1 MESVSL
7 AAASA
12 ASTATLF
19 NGKKQVLL
27 SSRGNACNPAF
38 IARVERRMSTPAL
51 RTAPRRV
58 AGQVSASADRTVV
71 AAATS
76 PGGQAPISALVFD
89 CDGVILE
96 SEDLHR
102 RAYNAAF
109 AHFAIRCPGEN
120 AIVDWTTEFY
130 DVLQNKIGGG
140 KPKMRWYFNKN
151 GWPHSSFLPAPPA
164 TDADKDVLIDTL
176 QVPVRPGVLEL
187 IDEARQ
193 RGLLVAVCS
202 AATKSSVVF
211 QVDSIFSPHSPTSPP
226 VPRLSSPILP
236 PVLPPLSF
244 VSGSAGGGVFCSH
257 QELSRRSAG
266 GGVFCGHQE
275 LSRLHSHQPAW
286 EGDDVPKKK
295 PDPTIYKIAAQRLG
309 VPPSSCL
316 VVEDSVIGLQAA
328 LGAGMLC
335 VITYTPSTKSQD
347 FTGAV
352 TAFDDLGGV
361 SLDKLISACSAVV
374 A

>member
-1 MESVSL
+1 MASATL
-7 AAASA
+7 AATA
-12 ASTATLF
+12 ASTATLSD
-19 NGKKQVLL
+19 GKKRVLL
-27 SSRGNACNPAF
+27 SSSDNACNPAF
-38 IARVERRMSTPAL
+38 VAHVGRTLNIPAL
-51 RTAPRRV
+51 RITPRRV

-76 PGGQAPISALVFD
+76 PAGEAPVRALVFD

-109 AHFAIRCPGEN
+109 AHFAIRCPGEK
-120 AIVDWTTEFY
+120 AVVDWTTEFY

-164 TDADKDVLIDTL
+164 TDAEKDVLIDTL
-176 QVPVRPGVLEL
+176 QDWKTEKYQQMIGSGQVPVRPGVLEL
-187 IDEARQ
+187 MDEARQ

-211 QVDSIFSPHSPTSPP
+211 TLTSLLGKERFE
-226 VPRLSSPILP
+226 RLDCFL
-236 PVLPPLSF
+236 
-244 VSGSAGGGVFCSH
+244 A
-257 QELSRRSAG
+257 
-266 GGVFCGHQE
+266 
-275 LSRLHSHQPAW
+275 
-286 EGDDVPKKK
+286 GDDVPKKK

-374 A
+374 S

>member
-120 AIVDWTTEFY
+120 AVVDWTTEFY
-130 DVLQNKIGGG
+130 DVLQNKIGG
-140 KPKMRWYFNKN
+140 RE
-151 GWPHSSFLPAPPA
+151 
-164 TDADKDVLIDTL
+164 TQDAM
-176 QVPVRPGVLEL
+176 VPVRPGVLEL

-193 RGLLVAVCS
+193 RVRGGMWVEEEEGERGMERARELWVCWWRVCWWRCVLQPPRAQSTFELTQYSLPPAYPLKPHFPPPRPLSPSSQGLLVAVCS
-202 AATKSSVVF
+202 AATKSSVHPALSTPSLPSVL
-211 QVDSIFSPHSPTSPP
+211 SHCSFSSSF
-226 VPRLSSPILP
+226 PRLP
-236 PVLPPLSF
+236 F
-244 VSGSAGGGVFCSH
+244 
-257 QELSRRSAG
+257 QER
-266 GGVFCGHQE
+266 FD
-275 LSRLHSHQPAW
+275 RLDCFLA
-286 EGDDVPKKK
+286 GDDVPKKK
-295 PDPTIYKIAAQRLG
+295 PDPTIYKIAAQVRL
-309 VPPSSCL
+309 
-316 VVEDSVIGLQAA
+316 QHR
-328 LGAGMLC
+328 
-335 VITYTPSTKSQD
+335 
-347 FTGAV
+347 
-352 TAFDDLGGV
+352 
-361 SLDKLISACSAVV
+361 
-374 A
+374 

>member
-1 MESVSL
+1 MASVSL
-7 AAASA
+7 AATSA
-12 ASTATLF
+12 AATAAQTSGNRRVILGR
-19 NGKKQVLL
+19 N
-27 SSRGNACNPAF
+27 NACVSSSFVPRF
-38 IARVERRMSTPAL
+38 DRTFSVPAL
-51 RTAPRRV
+51 RIAARRSV
-58 AGQVSASADRTVV
+58 GHVSASADRTAV

-76 PGGQAPISALVFD
+76 AGGETLIRALVFD

-109 AHFAIRCPGEN
+109 QHFAIRCPGEK
-120 AIVDWTTEFY
+120 AVVDWTTEFY

-151 GWPHSSFLPAPPA
+151 GWPHSSFLPAPPT
-164 TDADKDVLIDTL
+164 TDADRDLLIDTL
-176 QVPVRPGVLEL
+176 QDWKTNKYQQMIGSGQVPVRPGVLEL
-187 IDEARQ
+187 MDEARQ
-193 RGLLVAVCS
+193 RGLLLAVCS

-211 QVDSIFSPHSPTSPP
+211 TLTSLLGKERFE
-226 VPRLSSPILP
+226 RLDCFL
-236 PVLPPLSF
+236 
-244 VSGSAGGGVFCSH
+244 A
-257 QELSRRSAG
+257 
-266 GGVFCGHQE
+266 
-275 LSRLHSHQPAW
+275 
-286 EGDDVPKKK
+286 GDDVPKKK
-295 PDPTIYKIAAQRLG
+295 PDPTIYKLAAERLG

-328 LGAGMLC
+328 LGAGMPC

-361 SLDKLISACSAVV
+361 TLDKLISACSAVV

>member
-1 MESVSL
+1 MFAIPRSSL
-7 AAASA
+7 
-12 ASTATLF
+12 
-19 NGKKQVLL
+19 
-27 SSRGNACNPAF
+27 
-38 IARVERRMSTPAL
+38 MST
-51 RTAPRRV
+51 
-58 AGQVSASADRTVV
+58 VSASADRTVV

-76 PGGQAPISALVFD
+76 PAGQTPLRALVFD

-120 AIVDWTTEFY
+120 AVVDWTTEFY

-151 GWPHSSFLPAPPA
+151 GWPHSSILPAPPT

-176 QVPVRPGVLEL
+176 QDWKTEKYQQMIGSGQVPVRPGVLEL
-187 IDEARQ
+187 MDEARQ

-211 QVDSIFSPHSPTSPP
+211 TLTCLLGKFLHSPIAPNFFPNPHPSHKPYIVPP
-226 VPRLSSPILP
+226 PLFLLHHWYPLLMCLP
-236 PVLPPLSF
+236 P
-244 VSGSAGGGVFCSH
+244 
-257 QELSRRSAG
+257 
-266 GGVFCGHQE
+266 
-275 LSRLHSHQPAW
+275 
-286 EGDDVPKKK
+286 GDDVPKKK

-328 LGAGMLC
+328 LGAGMPC

-361 SLDKLISACSAVV
+361 SLDKLISECSAVV

>member
-120 AIVDWTTEFY
+120 AVVDWTTEFY

-202 AATKSSVVF
+202 AATKSSVGLLVAVCFAATKSSVDGLLVAVCSAATKSSVVF
-211 QVDSIFSPHSPTSPP
+211 TLTSLLGKERFD
-226 VPRLSSPILP
+226 RLDCFL
-236 PVLPPLSF
+236 
-244 VSGSAGGGVFCSH
+244 A
-257 QELSRRSAG
+257 
-266 GGVFCGHQE
+266 
-275 LSRLHSHQPAW
+275 
-286 EGDDVPKKK
+286 GDDVPKKK

>member
-1 MESVSL
+1 MPAIPHSSL
-7 AAASA
+7 K
-12 ASTATLF
+12 ST
-19 NGKKQVLL
+19 V
-27 SSRGNACNPAF
+27 
-38 IARVERRMSTPAL
+38 
-51 RTAPRRV
+51 
-58 AGQVSASADRTVV
+58 VV

-76 PGGQAPISALVFD
+76 PAGQAPIRALVFD

-120 AIVDWTTEFY
+120 AVVDWTTEFY

-151 GWPHSSFLPAPPA
+151 GWPHSSILPAPPT

-176 QVPVRPGVLEL
+176 QDWKTEKYQQMIGSGQVSNDWIR
-187 IDEARQ
+187 AR
-193 RGLLVAVCS
+193 
-202 AATKSSVVF
+202 
-211 QVDSIFSPHSPTSPP
+211 
-226 VPRLSSPILP
+226 
-236 PVLPPLSF
+236 
-244 VSGSAGGGVFCSH
+244 
-257 QELSRRSAG
+257 
-266 GGVFCGHQE
+266 
-275 LSRLHSHQPAW
+275 
-286 EGDDVPKKK
+286 DDVPKKK

-328 LGAGMLC
+328 LGAGMPC

-361 SLDKLISACSAVV
+361 SLDKLITACSAVV